1 MIKLENKDYK
11 RKKTFKRNESKTKNR
26 KYEIKPDRI
35 FKEPTKFKKRPVN
48 PDEEKQ
54 KTNYSGTK
62 FDDLNLS
69 EGIIKALNKKEYVYS
84 STVQSD
90 VIPPLMEYKD
100 VIAKAPTGTGK
111 TYAFG
116 IPLLEQL
123 DYDNKEVQAL
133 ILAPTRELVI
143 QICEELKDL
152 SEFIPRV
159 KIEAIYGGKA
169 IESQIKALKRNPQI
183 IVATPGRLKDHIE
196 RKTINISNVRT
207 AVLDEADRM
216 LDMGFIEEVTNILNM
231 MPNRRNLALLSATM
245 SIGVM
250 DISWLYQRDAVEVTV
265 EENNENK
272 PDIDQFYVMVQNMRA
287 KIKAVDI
294 ILDNNE
300 FYKVLIFCNTINM
313 VRMLTDDLRE
323 KGYSASCIYGG
334 KSQAGREKTIK
345 AFKEEKL
352 NILIATDVAARG
364 LDITDVDAVI
374 NFDLPDDKEQY
385 IHRIGR
391 TGRAMKNGIA
401 LSLLTP
407 FDQEKLDD
415 IIKFSKANIKEIEND
430 NMIKIIKKEDFEND
444 N

>member
-1 MIKLENKDYK
+1 MNKTEINENK
-11 RKKTFKRNESKTKNR
+11 RKKTFKRKGSFTKNR
-26 KYEIKPDRI
+26 KYEIKPERI
-35 FKEPTKFKKRPVN
+35 FSEPTKFKKRPVN
-48 PDEEKQ
+48 PDEDKQ

-69 EGIIKALNKKEYVYS
+69 EGIIKALNKKEYIYS

-111 TYAFG
+111 TFAFG

-123 DYDNKEVQAL
+123 DYENKEIQAL

-152 SEFIPRV
+152 SEFMPKV
-159 KIEAIYGGKA
+159 KIEAIYGGKP
-169 IESQIKALKRNPQI
+169 IEGQIKALKRNPQI
-183 IVATPGRLKDHIE
+183 IVATPGRLKDHID
-196 RKTINISNVRT
+196 RKTLDISKVRT

-216 LDMGFIEEVTNILNM
+216 LDMGFIEEVTKILNM
-231 MPNRRNLALLSATM
+231 MPNRKNLALLSATM
-245 SIGVM
+245 SMGVM

-272 PDIDQFYVMVQNMRA
+272 PDIDQICVMVQNMHS
-287 KIKAVDI
+287 KMKAVGS
-294 ILDNNE
+294 ILDNND

-323 KGYSASCIYGG
+323 KGYSANCIYGG
-334 KSQAGREKTIK
+334 KSQTGREKTIR
-345 AFKEEKL
+345 AFKDEKL

-374 NFDLPDDKEQY
+374 NFDLPADKEQY
-385 IHRIGR
+385 VHRIGR

-401 LSLLTP
+401 VSLLTP
-407 FDQEKLDD
+407 FDQDKLNE
-415 IIKFSKANIKEIEND
+415 IKKYCKADIKEIVNDGILRLLNEGDLEND
-430 NMIKIIKKEDFEND
+430 N
-444 N
+444 